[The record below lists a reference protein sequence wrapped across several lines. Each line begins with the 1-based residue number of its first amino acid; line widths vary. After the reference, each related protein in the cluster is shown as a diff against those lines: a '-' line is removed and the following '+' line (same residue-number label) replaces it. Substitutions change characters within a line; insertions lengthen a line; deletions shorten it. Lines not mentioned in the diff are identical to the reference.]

1 MKAALS
7 GGTTAIGV
15 RGAETAVFITQK
27 KVPDRLIDPTSLT
40 SLHAVTENIGC
51 LTIGL
56 NPDIRAQVERIRYEA
71 NEFWFNNGYSM
82 PAHALAKRV
91 ADLCQVNTQEASS
104 RALAV
109 LMLFIGY
116 DDEKGAQLFK
126 VDLAGHYLP
135 YKAVAMGKYEQ
146 EAMNFLEKRVADLS
160 TLDEKETIE
169 MAIMA
174 MQHILSTDFKGT
186 EVEIGVVTKGK
197 KYRVLTET
205 EIEERVNVI
214 QDKADA

>member
-1 MKAALS
+1 
-7 GGTTAIGV
+7 
-15 RGAETAVFITQK
+15 
-27 KVPDRLIDPTSLT
+27 
-40 SLHAVTENIGC
+40 
-51 LTIGL
+51 
-56 NPDIRAQVERIRYEA
+56 
-71 NEFWFNNGYSM
+71 M

-160 TLDEKETIE
+160 ALDEKETIE

-205 EIEERVNVI
+205 EIEERVNAI